1 MKRRTLVAVTSALG
15 CLAGAAGA
23 TLLVT
28 ATASAASLV
37 SPVIVQPG
45 DTLSGIAARVG
56 TTWQSL
62 AKLNHLT
69 DPNLIFPNQVIQ
81 ISSTGASPT
90 VAVARDSDGDFD
102 GNAPDSDDWAT
113 PGSDPAPVAPAS
125 APVAAAP
132 APAPAAPAP
141 APVASSSDT
150 GGGIWS
156 CIANHESGGNPA
168 ENTGNGFYGA
178 FQFTASTW
186 DSLNTGY
193 ARADLAPYSVQLQ
206 AAQQLQARSGWGQW
220 PNTSAM
226 CGA

>member
-1 MKRRTLVAVTSALG
+1 M
-15 CLAGAAGA
+15 
-23 TLLVT
+23 
-28 ATASAASLV
+28 
-37 SPVIVQPG
+37 
-45 DTLSGIAARVG
+45 G

-81 ISSTGASPT
+81 ISSTGTSST
-90 VAVARDSDGDFD
+90 VAVRDGDGDFD
-102 GNAPDSDDWAT
+102 GDSGDAVATAPAASVAA
-113 PGSDPAPVAPAS
+113 PDPAPVHT
-125 APVAAAP
+125 
-132 APAPAAPAP
+132 APAP
-141 APVASSSDT
+141 APVASSSVT

-186 DSLNTGY
+186 DSLGTGY